1 MHEVGI
7 FIKNIVFTKWIEFSQ
22 RLKVN
27 IEYQISQKKQ
37 KKNPHLIN
45 GPLFSPAA
53 FKIKDI
59 YFFLIVLYVDF

>member
-1 MHEVGI
+1 MYEVGI

-37 KKNPHLIN
+37 KNPHLIN